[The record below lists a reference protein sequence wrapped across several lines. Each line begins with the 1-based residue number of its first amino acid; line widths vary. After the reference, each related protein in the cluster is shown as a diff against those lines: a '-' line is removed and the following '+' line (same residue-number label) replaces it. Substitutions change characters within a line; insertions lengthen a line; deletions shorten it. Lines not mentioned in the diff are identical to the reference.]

1 MTHQKFIR
9 KDIPVLG
16 MSCASCANSIES
28 TVKNTTGVS
37 YSNVNFANNTLSVE
51 YSPEIVSLEQ
61 LKIRVQQAGFDLL
74 IENNDS
80 QIDTL
85 EEIQSS
91 KILALKKKAI
101 WSAIFTF
108 PVFLLGM
115 FFMDFPYANEIMW
128 ILTTPVVFWLGSQFY
143 INAFKQAKHKKAN
156 MDTLVA
162 LGTGIAY
169 IFSVF
174 NLFFPDFWHNRG
186 IHAHVYFEASA
197 VIITFILLGKWLE
210 EKAKGSTTASI
221 KKLMKLQAKTVTIL
235 TNKNQ
240 EISVDINL
248 IEPGQ
253 TVVIKPGERIPV
265 DGTVISGSTYI
276 DESMLTGEPI
286 PTLKEEKSR
295 VFAGTLN
302 QKGSILVLASKIGKE
317 TYLAH
322 IIQAVQDAQ
331 GQKAPIQKQVDKIAA
346 VFVPIVLIIAVITF
360 ILWLLLGGENSFA
373 HAMLSAVSVLVI
385 ACPCALGLAT
395 PTALMVGLG
404 VGAENGIL
412 IKGAESVEQAKHI
425 DTIVLDKTG
434 TITEGKPNVENL
446 VWEDDVDIKK
456 MSSIFSVIEQK
467 SEHPLAEAITS
478 YLGKTENTEF
488 SNFESITGK
497 GVVATIQNEKYFVGN
512 LQLITEHNILLTE
525 KLGIQL
531 EVWKK
536 EGKTIAIFANSKN
549 ALAIVAISDQV
560 KQTSKKAIQAFA
572 NLGIEVHMFTGDNN
586 ESAATIA
593 QQVGIKNIQANLLPE
608 DKARLIQQLQNKGK
622 VVAMVGDGIN
632 DSTALATADVSIAM
646 GQGSEIAM
654 DVAQMTITSSDLNKI
669 PKAIQLSKKTVRT
682 IHQNLFWAF
691 IYNLI
696 GIPIAAGI
704 LYPFNGFTLNPMIA
718 GAAMA
723 FSSVSVVANSIL
735 LKFKSI

>member
-497 GVVATIQNEKYFVGN
+497 GVVATIQNEKYVVGN

-525 KLGIQL
+525 KLANQL
-531 EVWKK
+531 EQWKK
-536 EGKTIAIFANSKN
+536 EGKSIAIFANLKN
-549 ALAIVAISDQV
+549 TLAIVAISDQI
-560 KQTSKKAIQAFA
+560 KQTSKKAIQAFE
-572 NLGIEVHMFTGDNN
+572 NLGIEVHMFTGDNH
-586 ESAATIA
+586 ESAANIA

-608 DKARLIQQLQNKGK
+608 DKARQIQQLQSKGK

-632 DSTALATADVSIAM
+632 DSTALAAADVSIAM

-682 IHQNLFWAF
+682 IRQNLFWAF